1 MKFRLRIYL
10 LWGTGYFQ
18 NSSLRLFCS
27 MEILWNTY
35 FQVCLRHL
43 EIFIT
48 YKTCWNFWSPFECI
62 GLWNTA
68 TLALF
73 LFYTFF
79 YLFLVFF
86 TMSFS
91 ASVFPSTSDKLESKS
106 ATLAGSYTALN
117 MAFQRTVKS
126 AILPVKS
133 MMIHSTLFL
142 TRQRRESL
150 FLDQFLST
158 WNQLSW
164 VGR

>member
-1 MKFRLRIYL
+1 MLWFWYTNSILSSNRSLLGSSKISPNFLAENGRIFVLKVWWLLKFRLRIYL
-10 LWGTGYFQ
+10 LWGTGQFQ

-79 YLFLVFF
+79 YLFHVFFF

-117 MAFQRTVKS
+117 MAF
-126 AILPVKS
+126 
-133 MMIHSTLFL
+133 
-142 TRQRRESL
+142 
-150 FLDQFLST
+150 
-158 WNQLSW
+158 
-164 VGR
+164 

>member
-1 MKFRLRIYL
+1 MLWFWYTNSILSSNRSLLGSSKISPNFLAENGRIFVLKVWWLLKFRLRIYL

-43 EIFIT
+43 EISIT

-79 YLFLVFF
+79 YLFHVFF

-91 ASVFPSTSDKLESKS
+91 ASVFLSTSDKLESKS

-117 MAFQRTVKS
+117 MAF
-126 AILPVKS
+126 
-133 MMIHSTLFL
+133 
-142 TRQRRESL
+142 
-150 FLDQFLST
+150 
-158 WNQLSW
+158 
-164 VGR
+164 

>member
-1 MKFRLRIYL
+1 MIWFWYTNSILSSNRSLLGSSKISPNFLAENGRIFVLKVWWLLKFRLRIYL

-79 YLFLVFF
+79 YLFHVFFF

-91 ASVFPSTSDKLESKS
+91 ASVFLSTSDKLESKS

-117 MAFQRTVKS
+117 MAF
-126 AILPVKS
+126 
-133 MMIHSTLFL
+133 
-142 TRQRRESL
+142 
-150 FLDQFLST
+150 
-158 WNQLSW
+158 
-164 VGR
+164 

>member
-1 MKFRLRIYL
+1 MIWFWYINSILSSNRSPLGSSKISPNFLAENGRIFVLKVWWLLKFRLRIYL

-79 YLFLVFF
+79 YLFHVFFF

-91 ASVFPSTSDKLESKS
+91 ASVFLSTSDKLESKS

-117 MAFQRTVKS
+117 MAF
-126 AILPVKS
+126 
-133 MMIHSTLFL
+133 
-142 TRQRRESL
+142 
-150 FLDQFLST
+150 
-158 WNQLSW
+158 
-164 VGR
+164 